1 MAENDLENVLLNL
14 VKPMAEDP
22 QSITVKTLPSLN
34 DNEILLVVYAKSEDV
49 ARLIGRQGSMAS
61 ALRQLM
67 NIPARIQHKR
77 ITVKFE
83 SY

>member
-1 MAENDLENVLLNL
+1 MAEIDLENVLLNL

-22 QSITVKTLPSLN
+22 QSITVKALPSLN